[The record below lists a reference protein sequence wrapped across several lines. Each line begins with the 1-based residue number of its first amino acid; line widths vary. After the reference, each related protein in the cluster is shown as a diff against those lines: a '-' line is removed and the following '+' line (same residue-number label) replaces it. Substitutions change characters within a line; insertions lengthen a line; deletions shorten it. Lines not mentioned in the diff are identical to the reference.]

1 MLLRRFKHFF
11 FWLPSIFLGL
21 SPIVSC
27 TTTPQ
32 DTKSIIS
39 SEPASSKPLT
49 ETPQCSAQSRKG
61 DLCLARLEGV
71 RPTQFCVGYQDVE
84 RKRKKISSN
93 TAGPDSGLRF
103 SEKNPGS
110 AILGPEDIIYLVD
123 GHHRARALLDAA
135 SELFHIRILDDFS
148 HLTMTDFWDG
158 MARRKFVWLYDCEGR
173 GPQSP
178 LELPASL
185 KELKDDPYRTLAEDA
200 QDRGANKKLDV
211 LYQEFYWANFYRSR
225 IPSETLEQNYES
237 AIESA
242 IQLAKTQEAK
252 DLPGFNG
259 ALNP

>member
-1 MLLRRFKHFF
+1 MLARRFEHFIF
-11 FWLPSIFLGL
+11 CLPITILGL
-21 SPIVSC
+21 SSIVSC

-32 DTKSIIS
+32 DTTPIIVS
-39 SEPASSKPLT
+39 APDPSKPHN
-49 ETPQCSAQSRKG
+49 ETPQCSTKTRTG

-93 TAGPDSGLRF
+93 ASAHESGLRF
-103 SEKNPGS
+103 SEKNPGL

-123 GHHRARALLDAA
+123 GHHRARALVDAT
-135 SELFHIRILDDFS
+135 SELFHVRILDDFS
-148 HLTMTDFWDG
+148 HLTMSDFWDS
-158 MARRKFVWLYDCEGR
+158 MVRRKFVWLYDCEGR
-173 GPQSP
+173 GPHGP
-178 LELPASL
+178 LELPTSL

-225 IPSETLEQNYES
+225 IPAETLEKNYES
-237 AIESA
+237 AIEAA

-259 ALNP
+259 VLKP